1 MTEAFRTYSHEHGGR
16 AILLFLLF
24 LLAIYNLT
32 TSGFNSF
39 ALICVLPLGIVF
51 IYAAFKWQNLA
62 FWSLIFINYFIHFL
76 AKNQWMPEVLPTSA
90 HNELL
95 EILLIA
101 IALVDIRKEWHF
113 GRSIN
118 LMFFAISLWTLLCII
133 ELFNNTCGLGIN
145 VVGWFTSFRLLA
157 IQLFYFVIVFSLY
170 INSPQMLMKYLR
182 VWACLSLFSAIWTF
196 KMKYI
201 GLTPAE
207 HAWLYFGGPSK
218 HLVSGIIR
226 YWSTFSDAA
235 NYGCNAAATF
245 ISFFIIGL
253 TSKIKKD
260 RLFFIFVSLAVLWG
274 MFQSGTRTAIVC
286 IFAGLMVYVVLSK
299 SVKIAVP
306 VILLG
311 VVSFCFLAFTN
322 IGQGNNQIRRM
333 RSAFTKNDA
342 SANVRDINKATIA
355 KYMKDAPWG
364 IGIGVGN
371 GDVPARN
378 KYVVMSYMPPDSEYV
393 YIWIHTGR
401 IGLTVFSVSMFLM
414 FAGACWIVF
423 FKLKNKSL
431 IGIGGALCSAF
442 AAIQLAAYAN
452 QVLLQYPNGLIFF
465 GGLAIVY
472 LLPYLEKDWESYE
485 QLRVTEQKEK
495 KRLKLE
501 KKLASRV

>member
-1 MTEAFRTYSHEHGGR
+1 
-16 AILLFLLF
+16 
-24 LLAIYNLT
+24 
-32 TSGFNSF
+32 
-39 ALICVLPLGIVF
+39 
-51 IYAAFKWQNLA
+51 
-62 FWSLIFINYFIHFL
+62 
-76 AKNQWMPEVLPTSA
+76 
-90 HNELL
+90 
-95 EILLIA
+95 
-101 IALVDIRKEWHF
+101 
-113 GRSIN
+113 
-118 LMFFAISLWTLLCII
+118 
-133 ELFNNTCGLGIN
+133 
-145 VVGWFTSFRLLA
+145 
-157 IQLFYFVIVFSLY
+157 
-170 INSPQMLMKYLR
+170 
-182 VWACLSLFSAIWTF
+182 
-196 KMKYI
+196 
-201 GLTPAE
+201 
-207 HAWLYFGGPSK
+207 
-218 HLVSGIIR
+218 
-226 YWSTFSDAA
+226 
-235 NYGCNAAATF
+235 
-245 ISFFIIGL
+245 
-253 TSKIKKD
+253 
-260 RLFFIFVSLAVLWG
+260 

-355 KYMKDAPWG
+355 KYLKDAPWG
-364 IGIGVGN
+364 IGIGIGN

-393 YIWIHTGR
+393 FIWIHTGR

-472 LLPYLEKDWESYE
+472 LLPYLEKDWEIYE
-485 QLRVTEQKEK
+485 QTRLAKQEEK